1 MFSFASRLEN
11 GEANIDLGQTTWR
24 NLRQKSSRLSKTL
37 QVGYQL
43 ELGFLGLNQF
53 NILKTTWFLFS
64 CCCCFVFFWNNFC
77 SNICMV
83 QMA

>member
-1 MFSFASRLEN
+1 MFNELKWSNFFSIKKLIIQMFSFASRLEN
-11 GEANIDLGQTTWR
+11 GEANIDLGQTTWH

-53 NILKTTWFLFS
+53 NILKTT
-64 CCCCFVFFWNNFC
+64 
-77 SNICMV
+77 
-83 QMA
+83 